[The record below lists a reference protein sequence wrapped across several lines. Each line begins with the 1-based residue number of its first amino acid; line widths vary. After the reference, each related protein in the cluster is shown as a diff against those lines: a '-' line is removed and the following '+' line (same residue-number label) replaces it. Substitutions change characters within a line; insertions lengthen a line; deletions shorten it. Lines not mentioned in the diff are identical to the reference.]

1 MIHIILYSF
10 IYITVKYTAGKQKVE
25 VPYVDNSRC
34 PHLVIEEQLCA
45 GGEFRKDSCTGDSG
59 GALTRPT
66 PDGWFVEGIVSYG
79 RGCGLETP
87 AIYTR
92 VRSYLQWIHNNVHL

>member
-1 MIHIILYSF
+1 M
-10 IYITVKYTAGKQKVE
+10 
-25 VPYVDNSRC
+25 DNSRC
-34 PHLVIEEQLCA
+34 PHLVIEQQLCA

-92 VRSYLQWIHNNVHL
+92 VRCYLQWIHNNVHL